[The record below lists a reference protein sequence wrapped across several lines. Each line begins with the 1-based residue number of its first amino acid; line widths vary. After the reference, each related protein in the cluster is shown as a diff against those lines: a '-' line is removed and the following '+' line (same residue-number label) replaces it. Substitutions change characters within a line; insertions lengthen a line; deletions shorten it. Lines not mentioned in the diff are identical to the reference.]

1 MDPAGH
7 TYSARVRFARLAA
20 LGIVPL
26 ALVLTH
32 GTADAQIAGTT
43 NRPLPNVLLLVDT
56 SGSMERMPDNSL
68 PSANRDPITGTTYV
82 PAPPVTYPNACSP
95 GVQSNP
101 NRWGML
107 LQALT
112 GNLQP
117 YYSCSAIDRTT
128 PAFRNEFK
136 INNVNSYDYQYF
148 LPYHRPLTGSGSLNA
163 CAFAPYTLPG
173 ATMGAGVG
181 PALRGD
187 NGTDSRAFGNDAFVS
202 VLNDHL
208 TTRYAGNNPLVN
220 ELVLAPTGN
229 GCLFDQANDGQLD
242 ATRDYIRFG
251 LMTFD
256 NDTSE
261 KTGVNGSNPVGGT
274 VDTANPFLG
283 QWTYAK
289 SPANPTPLGFGLPAG
304 CTTGATPFDVG
315 ARHWAAPP
323 WEGRMVPFANPDG
336 TLFDIQRTND
346 QIQQVLLGTRPYGAT
361 PIDGMMEDA
370 RDYLWYNDY
379 GPLGTKIGYKDD
391 YVAANCRDQYIILL
405 TDGAPNLDLR
415 PSCGTGGGS
424 GGGICPYPYNS
435 AQIADQMAQAPG
447 NRRIQTFVIGFSV
460 NGATNTTA
468 DAFPAAYSAPPLN
481 NCKAW
486 YQGVAPPSG
495 NPASMR
501 AACNAHAA
509 TFPGGVLPKGSTAEA
524 CCTLNEIAYY
534 GSTAHDVGPFFAET
548 QADLVLS
555 FGRILG
561 NVSKAATTRTIP
573 GYSPPVSIASVARN
587 AQFIASFIPN
597 AQKVWSGEID
607 RTRNVCSGPTAI
619 TQPQTAANAD
629 SMSANLAAQAGA
641 GKRLFLS
648 VEAAPMAGPAG
659 SKIDS
664 QRTIRPLM
672 IAHGSALPAHA
683 NDVALAG
690 GTPKSGMAM
699 ALASSLNVESFLI
712 DDNTCKR
719 SRAVNGTPI
728 PKLNKTEC
736 TNVTWQFASASAGA
750 LTYYGYDF
758 NVRCRGGA
766 SATTGTCSVS
776 GAGCAMLSGSCPIPG
791 EVCVPECSALG
802 AIYRSSPTLV
812 GAPGELL
819 RDEAYR
825 RFSDQRSK
833 RRPVMFVSS
842 TDGVLHAFKALA
854 GPDFPGDTTANEHE
868 LWAFVPPA
876 VLPRLAS
883 NYPTGQQ
890 ILLDGT
896 PAVADI
902 VWDRR
907 LGDPLFSAPEQFH
920 TTLAAGMGAGG
931 GGYFALNVSDVDC
944 QGNTGLGIG
953 GAPQGCLAAYT
964 PETAYNNIRANPK
977 GPAFLWQITDIEAIS
992 PGEKAKVTRTS
1003 PNGKQ
1008 MVSLFGKESGNPVV
1022 TTLNVDPDGSG
1033 VRQVGVVILPG
1044 GIDGSPVVGG
1054 SCRRAIYGGGPT
1066 TYPADT
1072 DASDPGRKP
1081 RQFVRQWA
1089 TGGATPCRD
1098 APVPGRS
1105 VTVVRADTGAI
1116 IRHFGRIDQDTPQG
1130 LRNRTTD
1137 APFDSPIIGT
1147 PAIYPNQTGI
1157 ATQKAYVGDADGT
1170 LWRLDLSS
1178 SDPTKWRVQLFQDL
1192 VSQDHVG
1199 APGPAQSQPIQV
1211 PPLVTLD
1218 PFGNTVVVATT
1229 GDQEAIVAP
1238 GVGQPDKNYLF
1249 SIQETRSSSATTLG
1263 VGSIRWF
1270 TTFSAGQR
1278 VTGPMTVFDRVLYFS
1293 TYTPIIPNSASCDVG
1308 GNPLLWGMDFFTP
1321 EGGSALSGLG
1331 GVPRWC
1337 PLGAVDAVTGACT
1350 APAPLPANQDPS
1362 AGPFGDPLLR
1372 GAIIAGVTIRS
1383 SLPCVQSTG
1392 GTDPAITGMSTTKYD
1407 LFFGATTR
1415 GAGGASTGTPQAA
1428 RPASA
1433 MTRPLPRTT
1442 ANIDAWSLVTD

>member
-1 MDPAGH
+1 MYPAGH

-26 ALVLTH
+26 ALLLTH
-32 GTADAQIAGTT
+32 GNADAQIAGTT
-43 NRPLPNVLLLVDT
+43 NRPLPNVLLLVDS

-68 PSANRDPITGTTYV
+68 PSQNRNPAN
-82 PAPPVTYPNACSP
+82 PPSFTFVSGPTNQCQP
-95 GVQSNP
+95 GVASNP

-107 LQALT
+107 LQAMT

-117 YYSCSAIDRTT
+117 FFSCAEVNRST
-128 PAFRNEFK
+128 PAFQNEFK
-136 INNVNSYDYQYF
+136 INNVNAYDYQYF
-148 LPYHRPLTGSGSLNA
+148 LPYHRPLAGNGAPNA

-173 ATMGAGVG
+173 ASMGSGVG
-181 PALRGD
+181 PGLRGAGGNSRD
-187 NGTDSRAFGNDAFVS
+187 MPADSFVS
-202 VLNDHL
+202 VLNNHL
-208 TTRYAGNNPLVN
+208 STRYAGNNPLIS
-220 ELVLAPTGN
+220 ELTMAPAGN
-229 GCLFDQANDGQLD
+229 GCIYDQANDGQLD
-242 ATRDYIRFG
+242 ATRDYIRFA

-256 NDTSE
+256 NATESQ
-261 KTGVNGSNPVGGT
+261 TGVLGAGPVGGN

-289 SPANPTPLGFGLPAG
+289 SPANPTALGFGRPAG
-304 CTTGATPFDVG
+304 CLTAPTPFDVG

-336 TLFDIQRTND
+336 NLFDIQRTND
-346 QIQQVLLGTRPYGAT
+346 EIQQVLLATRPYGAT

-379 GPLGTKIGYKDD
+379 GPLGTQTGYRDN
-391 YVAANCRDQYIILL
+391 YVGANCRDQYIILL

-424 GGGICPYPYNS
+424 GGGVCPYPYTS
-435 AQIADQMAQAPG
+435 AQVADQMAQAPG
-447 NRRIQTFVIGFSV
+447 NRRVQTFVIGFSV
-460 NGATNTTA
+460 NGATNSPA
-468 DAFPAAYSAPPLN
+468 DGFPAPFNTAPNN

-486 YQGVAPPSG
+486 YNSFGSSG
-495 NPASMR
+495 AMQ
-501 AACNAHAA
+501 AACS
-509 TFPGGVLPKGSTAEA
+509 TTPPPVGSTAEA
-524 CCTLNEIAYY
+524 CCKLNEIAYF
-534 GSTAHDVGPFFAET
+534 GSTLRDTGPFFAET

-561 NVSKAATTRTIP
+561 NVSKTATTRTIP

-607 RTRNVCSGPTAI
+607 RTRNVCSGPTAL
-619 TQPQTAANAD
+619 TQPQTTANGD
-629 SMSANLAAQAGA
+629 SMAANLAAQAGSNR
-641 GKRLFLS
+641 RLFLS
-648 VEAAPMAGPAG
+648 VEADPIVGPTG
-659 SKIDS
+659 NRIDS

-672 IAHGSALPAHA
+672 SAHGSILPAHA
-683 NDVALAG
+683 NDVAMLG
-690 GTPKSGMAM
+690 GTPKAGIGMT
-699 ALASSLNVESFLI
+699 LASSLNI
-712 DDNTCKR
+712 DAFGITSNTCKR
-719 SRAVNGTPI
+719 SRDVLGVTI
-728 PKLNKTEC
+728 PALTTASEC
-736 TNVTWQFASASAGA
+736 ADVVWRFASASTGNPAFG
-750 LTYYGYDF
+750 GYSGW

-766 SATTGTCSVS
+766 SATAGTCSVS
-776 GAGCAMLSGSCPIPG
+776 GTGCAMLTGTCPVVG
-791 EVCVPECSALG
+791 EVCVPECAALG

-825 RFSDQRSK
+825 RYSDQRSK
-833 RRPVMFVSS
+833 RRPAMFVSS

-854 GPDFPGDTTANEHE
+854 GPDFLGDTAANEHE

-920 TTLAAGMGAGG
+920 TTLASGMGAGG

-953 GAPQGCLAAYT
+953 GAPQGCLPAYT
-964 PETAYNNIRANPK
+964 PETAYLNIRANPK
-977 GPAFLWQITDIEAIS
+977 GPSFLWQITDIEALS
-992 PGEKAKVTRTS
+992 PGEKAKITRTA
-1003 PNGKQ
+1003 PNGTQ
-1008 MVSLFGKESGNPVV
+1008 MVSLFGKESGNPVI
-1022 TTLNVDPDGSG
+1022 TTLNVDPDGG
-1033 VRQVGVVILPG
+1033 GARQIGVVILPG
-1044 GIDGSPVVGG
+1044 GIDGAPSSGPPGQ
-1054 SCRRAIYGGGPT
+1054 CRRAVFGGGPT
-1066 TYPADT
+1066 AFPIDA

-1081 RQFVRQWA
+1081 RQFVRQWG
-1089 TGGATPCRD
+1089 TGGANPCRD

-1105 VTVVRADTGAI
+1105 VTIVRADTGAI
-1116 IRHFGRIDQDTPQG
+1116 IRHFGRIDQDTPQR
-1130 LRNRTTD
+1130 LRNRTID

-1178 SDPTKWRVQLFQDL
+1178 SNPAQWRVQLFQDL
-1192 VSQDHVG
+1192 VSVDHIG
-1199 APGPAQSQPIQV
+1199 APGAAQSQPIQV

-1218 PFGNTVVVATT
+1218 PFGNTVVIATT
-1229 GDQEAIVAP
+1229 GDQENIVFPAP
-1238 GVGQPDKNYLF
+1238 PAPDRNYLF
-1249 SIQETRSSSATTLG
+1249 SVQETRSSSATALG

-1270 TTFSAGQR
+1270 RTFTGGQR
-1278 VTGPMTVFDRVLYFS
+1278 VTGPMTVFDRTLYFS

-1308 GNPLLWGMDFFTP
+1308 GNPLLWGQDFFNP
-1321 EGGSALSGLG
+1321 EGGAALGGLG
-1331 GVPRWC
+1331 GIPRWC
-1337 PLGAVDAVTGACT
+1337 PLGSVDAVTGACT
-1350 APAPLPANQDPS
+1350 APAPLPASQDPS
-1362 AGPFGDPLLR
+1362 AGPFGDPQLR

-1415 GAGGASTGTPQAA
+1415 GAGGAGTGTPQAA
-1428 RPASA
+1428 RPAAA

>member
-1 MDPAGH
+1 MAPADQH
-7 TYSARVRFARLAA
+7 HSARARFPRLLA
-20 LGIVPL
+20 LGVVPL
-26 ALVLTH
+26 ALVLAR
-32 GTADAQIAGTT
+32 GSAQAQIAGTT

-68 PSANRDPITGTTYV
+68 PSANRDPVTGGTLAA
-82 PAPPVTYPNACSP
+82 APYNACTP
-95 GVQSNP
+95 GVPSNP

-117 YYSCSAIDRTT
+117 YFSCNAIDRTT
-128 PAFRNEFK
+128 PTFQNEFK
-136 INNVNSYDYQYF
+136 INDISSYDYQYF
-148 LPYHRPLTGSGSLNA
+148 LPYHRPLTGNSGATA

-173 ATMGAGVG
+173 TGMGSGVG
-181 PALRGD
+181 PARRGT
-187 NGTDSRAFGNDAFVS
+187 GSTESRDFPPDAFVP
-202 VLNDHL
+202 VLNSHL
-208 TTRYAGNNPLVN
+208 MSRYAGNNPLTN
-220 ELVLAPTGN
+220 ELVMAPAGN
-229 GCLFDQANDGQLD
+229 GCLFDQATDGQLD

-256 NDTSE
+256 NDTKAE
-261 KTGVNGSNPVGGT
+261 IGVSGTVPPGGT
-274 VDTANPFLG
+274 CTTTDPFTG
-283 QWTYAK
+283 QWSYVK
-289 SPANPTPLGFGLPAG
+289 SPGNPTPLGLGLPAA
-304 CTTGATPFDVG
+304 CATPPQPFEVG

-336 TLFDIQRTND
+336 TIFDIQRTND
-346 QIQQVLLGTRPYGAT
+346 EIQQVLLGTRPYGAT

-379 GPLGTKIGYKDD
+379 GPLGSQVGYRDD
-391 YVAANCRDQYIILL
+391 YVNAQCRDQYIVLL

-415 PSCGTGGGS
+415 PSCGTGAGS
-424 GGGICPYPYNS
+424 GGGVCPYPYN
-435 AQIADQMAQAPG
+435 AAKIAEQMAIAAG
-447 NRRIQTFVIGFSV
+447 SRRVKTFVIGFSV
-460 NGATNTTA
+460 NGSTNTAA
-468 DAFPAAYSAPPLN
+468 DGFPAPYNAAPSN

-486 YQGVAPPSG
+486 YQGLGGTPTAMLTACTGTPP
-495 NPASMR
+495 P
-501 AACNAHAA
+501 
-509 TFPGGVLPKGSTAEA
+509 PGSTAEA
-524 CCTLNEIAYY
+524 CCKLNEIAYW
-534 GSTAHDVGPFFAET
+534 GTAAHDVGPFFAET

-561 NVSKAATTRTIP
+561 NVSKTATTRTIP
-573 GYSPPVSIASVARN
+573 GYSAPVAISSVARN

-607 RTRNVCSGPTAI
+607 RTRNVCSGPTPI
-619 TQPQTAANAD
+619 VQPQTAANGD

-641 GKRLFLS
+641 GRRLFLT
-648 VEAAPMAGPAG
+648 VEADPMSGPSG
-659 SKIDS
+659 TRIDS

-672 IAHGSALPAHA
+672 VAHGSTLPAHP
-683 NDVALAG
+683 NDVTTLLS
-690 GTPKSGMAM
+690 GTPKAGLAM
-699 ALASSLNVESFLI
+699 GLATSVNVDAFNITDS
-712 DDNTCKR
+712 TCKR
-719 SRAVNGTPI
+719 SRDITGATI
-728 PKLNKTEC
+728 PALLKNEC
-736 TNVTWQFASASAGA
+736 TDVVWRFASASTGNPPFG
-750 LTYYGYDF
+750 GYSGW

-776 GAGCAMLSGSCPIPG
+776 GAGCAMLSGSCPVPG

-812 GAPGELL
+812 GAPGDLL

-825 RFSDQRSK
+825 RFADQRSK
-833 RRPVMFVSS
+833 RRPTMFVSS
-842 TDGVLHAFKALA
+842 TDGVMHAFKALA
-854 GPDFPGDTTANEHE
+854 GPDFTGDTAANEHE

-896 PAVADI
+896 PSVADI

-907 LGDPLFSAPEQFH
+907 LGDPTFNNPEQFH
-920 TTLAAGMGAGG
+920 TTLVSGMGAGG

-953 GAPQGCLAAYT
+953 GAPQGCLPAYT
-964 PETAYNNIRANPK
+964 PETAYNNIRANPR
-977 GPAFLWQITDIEAIS
+977 GPSFLWQLTDIPAIS
-992 PGEKAKVTRTS
+992 PGERAKVTRTS
-1003 PNGKQ
+1003 PNGTQ
-1008 MVSLFGKESGNPVV
+1008 MVSLFGKESGTPII

-1044 GIDGSPVVGG
+1044 GIDSSPVKNGQ
-1054 SCRRAIYGGGPT
+1054 CRRAIYGGGPT
-1066 TYPADT
+1066 SFAADT

-1089 TGGATPCRD
+1089 TGACNT

-1105 VTVVRADTGAI
+1105 VTIVRADTGAI
-1116 IRHFGRIDQDTPQG
+1116 IRHFGRIDQDTPQA

-1157 ATQKAYVGDADGT
+1157 ATQKAYLGDADGT

-1178 SDPTKWRVQLFQDL
+1178 SDPTRWRVQLFQDL
-1192 VSQDHVG
+1192 VSQDHAG
-1199 APGPAQSQPIQV
+1199 APGAQQSQPIQIA
-1211 PPLVTLD
+1211 PLVTLD
-1218 PFGNTVVVATT
+1218 PYGNTVVLAAT
-1229 GDQEAIVAP
+1229 GDQEAIAVPA
-1238 GVGQPDKNYLF
+1238 VGTPDRNYLF
-1249 SIQETRSSSATTLG
+1249 SVQETRSSSSTSLG
-1263 VGSIRWF
+1263 VGQVRWF
-1270 TTFSAGQR
+1270 QTFTGGQR
-1278 VTGPMTVFDRVLYFS
+1278 VTGPMTVFDRVLYFA
-1293 TYTPIIPNSASCDVG
+1293 TYTPVIPNSASCDVG
-1308 GNPLLWGMDFFTP
+1308 GNPLVWGLDYFLA
-1321 EGGSALSGLG
+1321 EGGNPLGGLG

-1337 PLGAVDAVTGACT
+1337 PLGAVDTVTGACT
-1350 APAPLPANQDPS
+1350 APLPLLPNQDPS
-1362 AGPFGDPLLR
+1362 AGPFGDPQLR

-1392 GTDPAITGMSTTKYD
+1392 GTDPAITGMSTTRYD
-1407 LFFGATTR
+1407 LFFGATSR
-1415 GAGGASTGTPQAA
+1415 GSGGTGTGTPQAA